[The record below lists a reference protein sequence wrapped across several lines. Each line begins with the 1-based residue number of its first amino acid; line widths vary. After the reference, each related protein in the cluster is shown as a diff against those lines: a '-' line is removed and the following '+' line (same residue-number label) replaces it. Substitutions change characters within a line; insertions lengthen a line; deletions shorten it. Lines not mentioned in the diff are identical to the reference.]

1 VVRFCGFV
9 SRCVDGYAWE
19 PRGGGLSPKGGEREA
34 KNLLL
39 QPKSNNIENYFDA
52 FEFEPALFRIF
63 ANLAPTPEAILGFAN
78 RYGDL
83 AVFDDDPQRRSDSL
97 WTWREEI
104 AKFRQLLVTA
114 DQLQARPASGR
125 HQLKQAQDIAKF
137 IEPLLFSGPVFM
149 IPAVQNGSID
159 LVANVFS
166 LKDVLNIQLVLA
178 IVERKTYRNC
188 DQCEKPFELTPQIN
202 RADRIF
208 CSDNC
213 RVKAYQRRRK
223 QAIAMRAK
231 GTALREIAKLLDTGL
246 PTVKRW
252 VGEAKKEK

>member
-19 PRGGGLSPKGGEREA
+19 PRGGGPSPKGGEREA
-34 KNLLL
+34 KGLLL
-39 QPKSNNIENYFDA
+39 QPRSSNIENYFDA
-52 FEFEPALFRIF
+52 FEREPALFRIF
-63 ANLAPTPEAILGFAN
+63 AQLAPTPDEILGFAN
-78 RYGDL
+78 QYGDL
-83 AVFDDDPQRRSDSL
+83 AVFDEDPQKRGDSL

-104 AKFRQLLVTA
+104 AKFRKLVAKA
-114 DQLQARPASGR
+114 DQLRDRPESSQGQR
-125 HQLKQAQDIAKF
+125 KQAQDIAKF
-137 IEPLLFSGPVFM
+137 IEPLLFSGSVFLT
-149 IPAVQNGSID
+149 PAVQNDSID

-166 LKDVLNIQLVLA
+166 LTQVLNIQLVMA
-178 IVERKTYRNC
+178 IVEGKTYRTC
-188 DQCEKPFELTPQIN
+188 DHCGKPYELTPQIN

-231 GTALREIAKLLDTGL
+231 GTALREIAKLLNTDL
-246 PTVKRW
+246 PTLKRW
-252 VGEAKKEK
+252 VGETKK

>member
-19 PRGGGLSPKGGEREA
+19 QRGGGASPKNEERYA
-34 KNLLL
+34 KSLVLR
-39 QPKSNNIENYFDA
+39 PRSDNIQDCFDVFA
-52 FEFEPALFRIF
+52 EQSALFKIF
-63 ANLAPTPEAILGFAN
+63 AKLGPTPDEILGFAN
-78 RYGDL
+78 QYGDL
-83 AVFDDDPQRRSDSL
+83 AVFDEDPQKRGDSL

-104 AKFRQLLVTA
+104 AKFRKLVATA
-114 DQLQARPASGR
+114 DQLQARPESR
-125 HQLKQAQDIAKF
+125 PKHKQAQDIAKF
-137 IEPLLFSGPVFM
+137 VEPLLFSGAVYLT
-149 IPAVQNGSID
+149 PAVQNDSID

-166 LKDVLNIQLVLA
+166 LTQVLNIQLVMA
-178 IVERKTYRNC
+178 IVEGKTYHNC
-188 DQCEKPFELTPQIN
+188 DQCGKPFELTPQIN

-231 GTALREIAKLLDTGL
+231 GTALRVIAKKFNTDLQ
-246 PTVKRW
+246 TVKRW
-252 VGEAKKEK
+252 VGETPKEK